1 MGKIEFF
8 MSNLPFKP
16 RKNIFARCAILLLAS
31 LLHTSVL
38 ASPTNALAL
47 VRTIALP
54 DVKGQFDHVAVD
66 ENNHRLFVA
75 ALGNNTLEVA
85 DVAEGK
91 QLKSVVELHRPTGII
106 YLPEQNRVAVANSDE
121 GMLAFYD
128 GKSLNFDGSVTGL
141 LDTDNV
147 RLDSHANRIY
157 VGYGDGA
164 LGVVDVATAKQ
175 VGSIKLSAH
184 PESFQL
190 EQTGN
195 RIFVNLPD
203 AKQIAV
209 IDRDKLT
216 VTATWPMEKFHANF
230 PMALDEANHRLFVGC
245 RSPAGLAV
253 LDTTTG
259 KVVADIA
266 ISGDTDDLFYDAK
279 RQHLYV
285 ICGEG
290 FVDIIQQRTADKYE
304 AKETIPTRVGA
315 RTGWFSPALDQLYIA
330 VPERGGKSAELRI
343 FDVHN

>member
-141 LDTDNV
+141 LDTAF
-147 RLDSHANRIY
+147 S
-157 VGYGDGA
+157 
-164 LGVVDVATAKQ
+164 VASIFVKDLA
-175 VGSIKLSAH
+175 GGFIPLPGLPSSIK
-184 PESFQL
+184 
-190 EQTGN
+190 
-195 RIFVNLPD
+195 I
-203 AKQIAV
+203 
-209 IDRDKLT
+209 
-216 VTATWPMEKFHANF
+216 
-230 PMALDEANHRLFVGC
+230 
-245 RSPAGLAV
+245 
-253 LDTTTG
+253 
-259 KVVADIA
+259 
-266 ISGDTDDLFYDAK
+266 
-279 RQHLYV
+279 
-285 ICGEG
+285 
-290 FVDIIQQRTADKYE
+290 
-304 AKETIPTRVGA
+304 RVGPLA
-315 RTGWFSPALDQLYIA
+315 PSSTT
-330 VPERGGKSAELRI
+330 
-343 FDVHN
+343 FDFDGTAGHYVYTSTIGV